1 MQRQNPDSKRT
12 FQSHEFSRW
21 CERYADLAA
30 MTGIEVRPYRSI
42 DLPLFSRLSTAEQ
55 EAVLNT
61 IEGNVK
67 LFESMVHE
75 KVKLTDSKQLL
86 WRSCRALRL
95 TPRSDIF
102 DQIGDEDVVE
112 IYSTQQKQI
121 FRNLQF
127 FKYVS
132 LTLEDLYCDTWYD
145 LTRRDPVREAELG
158 QAALKLL
165 SGEVEDSLP
174 IEVPEHLV
182 HEIDTEKM
190 LTISIRVKWLSPVT
204 NEGQLA
210 GVLVINES
218 RLVGPQA

>member
-1 MQRQNPDSKRT
+1 MQQQSTDSKRI
-12 FQSHEFSRW
+12 FHSLEFSRW

-30 MTGIEVRPYRSI
+30 MNGIEVRPYRSI
-42 DLPLFSRLSTAEQ
+42 DLPLFSQLSTTDQ
-55 EAVLNT
+55 ESALNA

-67 LFESMVHE
+67 LFESMVLE

-86 WRSCRALRL
+86 WKCCRALGL

-102 DQIGDEDVVE
+102 DRIGDEDVVE

-145 LTRRDPVREAELG
+145 LTRRIGELEG
-158 QAALKLL
+158 
-165 SGEVEDSLP
+165 SLP
-174 IEVPEHLV
+174 LDVPEHVV
-182 HEIDTEKM
+182 HEINTEKM
-190 LTISIRVKWLSPVT
+190 LSISIRMKWLSPVSQ
-204 NEGQLA
+204 EGQLA

-218 RLVGPQA
+218 RLVGVQA